1 MNKRLLSI
9 ISMVLLLTFILTAC
23 QQANTVGQT
32 QNPQT
37 ESKITSNVL
46 DKIKSTGKLI
56 VGIAPTNPG
65 AYKDVNTSEWTGIN
79 IDVAKELAKFL
90 NAELVIVE
98 TSWDL
103 FLPGLNNG
111 DFDIY
116 MPGTFYTGARA
127 LQANFTDPAYYK
139 GISAI
144 VNADD
149 NRFASIEDFNAK
161 GVKVAVRL
169 GAIEA
174 DLGPKF
180 FPAAEFVEFKTNDA
194 PTIGEAVKVGNADVW
209 VADEVMQTQYLKE
222 NPWAKKVGD
231 SFGRAP
237 ISYVIRYGDAD
248 WLAFMNNFVEYLRSS
263 GQMKIFLERYG
274 QNTSTLGY

>member
-1 MNKRLLSI
+1 MNKRFWSI
-9 ISMVLLLTFILTAC
+9 ISMVLLLTLIFTAC
-23 QQANTVGQT
+23 QPTTTQGET
-32 QNPQT
+32 QNPQ
-37 ESKITSNVL
+37 SQPKITNNVL
-46 DKIKSTGKLI
+46 ETIKSTGKLI

-98 TSWDL
+98 TTWDL
-103 FLPGLNNG
+103 FLPALNNG

-116 MPGTFYTGARA
+116 MPGTFYTGTRA
-127 LQANFTDPAYYK
+127 VQANFTDPAYYK

-149 NRFASIEDFNAK
+149 NRFSSLEDFNKAE
-161 GVKVAVRL
+161 VKIAIRL

-174 DLGPKF
+174 DLGPKY
-180 FPAAEFVEFKTNDA
+180 FPEAEFVEFKTNDA

-209 VADEVMQTQYLKE
+209 VADEVMQTAYLKE
-222 NPWAKKVGD
+222 NPWAKKIGEA
-231 SFGRAP
+231 FGRAP

-248 WLAFMNNFVEYLRSS
+248 WLAFMNNFVGYLRSS

-274 QNTSTLGY
+274 QDTSTLGY